1 MPHTKKDKNLMK
13 TKSLLLGFLLIVIV
27 NFSCK
32 NPSGFNK
39 PDDSLDA
46 GREFIRAVLDG
57 DYTKGELYILPN
69 DEDIRLYKDYTSFMK
84 KRTGKELID
93 LKQSNIII
101 NKVEQISDSVTIINY
116 YNSSVK
122 KPVDIKLV
130 YQNKEWWVDFSYTFS
145 GNLPIVE

>member
-1 MPHTKKDKNLMK
+1 MPHLKKDNSFRKK
-13 TKSLLLGFLLIVIV
+13 HLLVGFLIVVFI

-32 NPSGFNK
+32 NPSGFTK

-69 DEDIRLYKDYTSFMK
+69 DEDLRLYKNYTSFMK
-84 KRTGKELID
+84 KRSGKELID

-116 YNSSVK
+116 YNSTVK
-122 KPVDIKLV
+122 KPTDIKLV

-145 GNLPIVE
+145 GNLPIIE